1 MSKRSRLVHYEGH
14 MRVAVGVDHRGFL
27 IKEDLVAL
35 LKEGGH
41 DVVDLGTSSTE
52 SVDYPDVSKAVGEA
66 VRNGDADRGVIV
78 CGSGAGAV
86 IAANKLKG
94 IRCALAHDTY
104 TAHQSV
110 EHDDANVL
118 ALGSGIVGIEVIRE
132 VVKAFLG
139 AQFLGAERYQRR
151 LDKIQKLERDG

>member
-1 MSKRSRLVHYEGH
+1 V
-14 MRVAVGVDHRGFL
+14 RVALGVDHRGFV
-27 IKEDLVAL
+27 IKDDLVAL

-41 DVVDLGTSSTE
+41 EVLDLGTHSTE
-52 SVDYPDVSKAVGEA
+52 SVDYPDTAKAVGEA
-66 VRNGDADRGVIV
+66 VRGGEADRGIVV

-86 IAANKLKG
+86 IAANKMRG
-94 IRCALAHDTY
+94 IRCAQAHDTY

-139 AQFLGAERYQRR
+139 ARFDGGERYARR
-151 LDKIQKLERDG
+151 LKKVEALEEEG

>member
-1 MSKRSRLVHYEGH
+1 MKG
-14 MRVAVGVDHRGFL
+14 MRVALGVDHRGFL
-27 IKEDLVAL
+27 IKDDLLAL
-35 LKEGGH
+35 LESDGH
-41 DVVDLGTSSTE
+41 EVLDLGTHSAE
-52 SVDYPDVSKAVGEA
+52 SVDYPDVAKDVCEA
-66 VRNGDADRGVIV
+66 VRSGGAERGILV

-94 IRCALAHDTY
+94 IRCAQAHDTY

-132 VVKAFLG
+132 VVRAFLAATFDG
-139 AQFLGAERYQRR
+139 GERYKRR
-151 LDKIQKLERDG
+151 LDKVRKLEAEG